1 MQSTAIWRPNDGP
14 ERESKSLIE
23 IDFDLAVFEE
33 DKNIRNLAYAISTQR
48 VCSMLDPQDSVFEVH
63 SSFAKSKQGVAKES
77 FPCSV
82 FRLCMPGALPVGEYS
97 GVEERRLLA
106 RLSLE
111 EWSAIEASFILRPVM
126 WHDLGDQRWF
136 LSVTACGSLFDMA
149 TAGRLLNLTPIWR
162 AGRRR

>member
-33 DKNIRNLAYAISTQR
+33 DKNIRNLAHAISTQR

-63 SSFAKSKQGVAKES
+63 SSFAKSKQGVAK
-77 FPCSV
+77 
-82 FRLCMPGALPVGEYS
+82 
-97 GVEERRLLA
+97 EERRLLA